1 MIAGVLCIPRIK
13 FLRKDSKKTSFFAC
27 LILPV
32 AELRP
37 LRFNA
42 KTYLLVL
49 LMVSCGC
56 LDLKFGTQITNSQL
70 RHYMNHCRA
79 K

>member
-1 MIAGVLCIPRIK
+1 MIAGDICIPRIK

-27 LILPV
+27 LTLPV

-49 LMVSCGC
+49 SMVSYGC

-70 RHYMNHCRA
+70 RHYTNLCRA